1 MKRRR
6 SFGVELDCRIGGRF
20 CGKCC
25 YETEMPLTEEDIER
39 IERLGFKREEFVVEV
54 DGIPQLRNVGGKC
67 FFLDESNRCRIYEN
81 RPIGCRI
88 YPIVLDLESGRA
100 VVDDICPKKDSIS
113 ERDLKDAEAILKEL
127 VRKIYSLQL
136 QRRS

>member
-1 MKRRR
+1 MLRN
-6 SFGVELDCRIGGRF
+6 FGVRLDCRIEGRF

-25 YETEMPLTEEDIER
+25 YDTEMPLTEEDIER
-39 IERLGFKREEFVVEV
+39 IEKLGFKREEFVVEV
-54 DGIPQLRNVGGKC
+54 DGIPRLRNVEGKC

-88 YPIVLDLESGRA
+88 YPVVLDLESGRA
-100 VVDDICPKKDSIS
+100 MVDDICPKKDSIS
-113 ERDLKDAEAILKEL
+113 ERDLREAEVILKEL

-136 QRRS
+136 QR

>member
-1 MKRRR
+1 MKMLR
-6 SFGVELDCRIGGRF
+6 SFGVRLDCRIEGRF

-39 IERLGFKREEFVVEV
+39 IERLGFKRKEFVVEV
-54 DGIPQLRNVGGKC
+54 DGIPRLRNVGGKC
-67 FFLDESNRCRIYEN
+67 FFLDEFNRCRIYEN

-88 YPIVLDLESGRA
+88 YPVVLDLESGRA
-100 VVDDICPKKDSIS
+100 VVDDLCPKKDSVR
-113 ERDLKDAEAILKEL
+113 EEDLRKAEVILKEL
-127 VRKIYSLQL
+127 VRKIYSSRL